1 MDNNLNE
8 VKKEVN
14 QNDRFNVLSIDQF
27 NKRPPMTWRI
37 KNVLPAQGLAIMY
50 GRSGSGKTFLLLD
63 LLLAIATSDEWFGH
77 SINKASVCYVCLEG
91 ASGVHQR
98 LAAWEKASGRSLP
111 KSFKIIT
118 DPLDLM
124 QTAHIHELANSI
136 KGADFG
142 SGVIAID
149 TLNAATPRMDEN
161 SSKDMGIAISNLK
174 LLMTLTNSLVLT
186 SHHTGKDES
195 RGMRGH
201 SSLHGAIDVEIYL
214 KSTNS
219 SRTWAL
225 EKIRDYENGETHS
238 FKLVT
243 HELDTDED
251 GEIITSC
258 SIEPDTPVPLGIRK
272 PRGQNQLLVFNQ
284 VYSLIEEETR
294 TNGFPCGVWLE
305 NAIDNAAIV
314 LRKIDKHRRKNEA
327 AKILRNLI
335 DKYYFSNRIDN
346 GIEYIFL
353 S

>member
-1 MDNNLNE
+1 MENNLNE
-8 VKKEVN
+8 VEKKVN
-14 QNDRFNVLSIDQF
+14 QNDRFNVMSIDQF
-27 NKRPPMTWRI
+27 NKRPPMAWRI

-50 GRSGSGKTFLLLD
+50 GKSGSGKTFLLLD

-77 SINKASVCYVCLEG
+77 SINKASVCYICLEG
-91 ASGVHQR
+91 ASGVRQR
-98 LAAWEKASGRSLP
+98 LSAWEKASGKPLP
-111 KSFKIIT
+111 RNFKIVT
-118 DPLDLM
+118 ETLDLM
-124 QTAHIHELANSI
+124 KSNDVQELAKSI
-136 KGADFG
+136 KEAEFG
-142 SGVIAID
+142 NGVIAID

-161 SSKDMGIAISNLK
+161 SSKDMGTAISNLK

-201 SSLHGAIDVEIYL
+201 SSLLGAIDVEIYL

-219 SRTWAL
+219 SRAWTL

-238 FKLVT
+238 FKLVI

-272 PRGQNQLLVFNQ
+272 PRGHNQLLVFNQ
-284 VYSLIEEETR
+284 VSSLIEEETK
-294 TNGFPCGVWLE
+294 TNGFTCGVWLD

-314 LRKIDKHRRKNEA
+314 LHKIDKHRRKNEA
-327 AKILRNLI
+327 TKILRNLI
-335 DKYYFSNRIDN
+335 AKYYFSNRIDD
-346 GIEYIFL
+346 GIEYICL
-353 S
+353 P

>member
-8 VKKEVN
+8 VQKQVN
-14 QNDRFNVLSIDQF
+14 QNDRFNIMSIDQF
-27 NKRPPMTWRI
+27 NKRPPMAWRI

-50 GRSGSGKTFLLLD
+50 GKSGTGKTFLLLD

-98 LAAWEKASGRSLP
+98 LAAWEKASGRPLP
-111 KSFKIIT
+111 KNFKIVT
-118 DPLDLM
+118 DPLDL
-124 QTAHIHELANSI
+124 TKTVHIHELANSI
-136 KGADFG
+136 KEAEFG

-161 SSKDMGIAISNLK
+161 SSKEMGGAISNLK

-186 SHHTGKDES
+186 SHHTGKDEN

-201 SSLHGAIDVEIYL
+201 SSLLGAIDVEIYL

-219 SRTWAL
+219 SRTWTL
-225 EKIRDYENGETHS
+225 DKIRDYENGETHS
-238 FKLVT
+238 FKLVI

-258 SIEPDTPVPLGIRK
+258 SIESDTPAPLGIRK
-272 PRGQNQLLVFNQ
+272 PRGQNQILVFNQ
-284 VYSLIEEETR
+284 VHSLIEEETK
-294 TNGFPCGVWLE
+294 NAGLPCGIGLD
-305 NAIDNAAIV
+305 NAIDHAAIV
-314 LRKIDKHRRKNEA
+314 LHKIDRHKRKNEA
-327 AKILRNLI
+327 TKILRNLI
-335 DKYYFSNRIDN
+335 SKYYFSSRIDN
-346 GIEYIFL
+346 GIEYIHL

>member
-1 MDNNLNE
+1 MENNLNE
-8 VKKEVN
+8 VQKQVN

-27 NKRPPMTWRI
+27 NKRPPMAWRI
-37 KNVLPAQGLAIMY
+37 KNVLPAEGLAIMY
-50 GRSGSGKTFLLLD
+50 GKSGSGKTFLLLD

-98 LAAWEKASGRSLP
+98 LAAWEKASGRPLP
-111 KSFKIIT
+111 SNFKIVT
-118 DPLDLM
+118 EPLDLM
-124 QTAHIHELANSI
+124 NPKDIHELANSF
-136 KGADFG
+136 KEAEFG
-142 SGVIAID
+142 NGVIAID
-149 TLNAATPRMDEN
+149 TLNAATPKMDEN

-174 LLMTLTNSLVLT
+174 LLMKLTSSLVLT

-201 SSLHGAIDVEIYL
+201 SSLLGAIDVEIYL

-219 SRTWAL
+219 SRAWTL

-238 FKLVT
+238 FKLVI

-258 SIEPDTPVPLGIRK
+258 SIEPDTPAPLGIRK
-272 PRGQNQLLVFNQ
+272 PRGKNQLLVFNQ
-284 VYSLIEEETR
+284 VHILVEEEIR
-294 TNGFPCGVWLE
+294 NNGFPCGVQLDVV
-305 NAIDNAAIV
+305 IDNAALV
-314 LRKIDKHRRKNEA
+314 LQGVDRNKRKNEA
-327 AKILRNLI
+327 TKILRKLI
-335 DKYYFSNRIDN
+335 AKYYFSHRIDN

>member
-1 MDNNLNE
+1 METNLNE
-8 VKKEVN
+8 VRKQVN
-14 QNDRFNVLSIDQF
+14 QNDRFNVQSIDQF

-98 LAAWEKASGRSLP
+98 LAAWEKASGRPLP
-111 KSFKIIT
+111 KNFKIIT
-118 DPLDLM
+118 YPLDLM
-124 QTAHIHELANSI
+124 KTPHIHELANSI
-136 KGADFG
+136 KETDFG

-161 SSKDMGIAISNLK
+161 SSKDMGLAISNLK

-201 SSLHGAIDVEIYL
+201 SSLLGAIDVEIYL

-219 SRTWAL
+219 SRTWTLA
-225 EKIRDYENGETHS
+225 KIRDYENGETHS

-258 SIEPDTPVPLGIRK
+258 SIEPDTPIPLGIRK
-272 PRGQNQLLVFNQ
+272 PIGQNQLLVFDQ
-284 VYSLIEEETR
+284 VHSLIEEETR
-294 TNGFPCGVWLE
+294 TNGFPCGVGLDI
-305 NAIDNAAIV
+305 AVDNAAIV
-314 LRKIDKHRRKNEA
+314 LHKIDKHRRKNEA
-327 AKILRNLI
+327 TKILRNLI
-335 DKYYFSNRIDN
+335 AKYYFSSHIEN
-346 GIEYIFL
+346 GIECIYL